1 MKHMDKLKEFFG
13 KSGKAPDSGNSKEQ
27 RQRETELVEK
37 MQNPPVASY
46 TNPNAPMTYQEMA
59 LLVPRDM
66 WLPKH
71 PKHRAVFGLLQN
83 MTRFLEESRII
94 SKQAVDRYKNLPAE
108 VPQQIRI
115 RGIQEQMSA
124 IRFRLD
130 CSDYENVLEM
140 EILKNRLYEL
150 YQVAKEV
157 DPEGT
162 TRYERHIDKQMRKAR
177 TRA

>member
-1 MKHMDKLKEFFG
+1 MKLMDKLKKFFG

-27 RQRETELVEK
+27 RQAELVEK